1 MAAPIV
7 SPPPEAD
14 AEDDAYR
21 ALLRVM
27 HRVLLAK
34 YTDANWKQNE
44 ELRIAVRELRKGHE
58 RHLHS
63 APLATPGCEYVTE
76 MMAAIVDPRF
86 YFITDGRGAE
96 IEMFTRGWAL
106 AHLAAIYELS

>member
-1 MAAPIV
+1 
-7 SPPPEAD
+7 
-14 AEDDAYR
+14 
-21 ALLRVM
+21 
-27 HRVLLAK
+27 
-34 YTDANWKQNE
+34 
-44 ELRIAVRELRKGHE
+44 
-58 RHLHS
+58 
-63 APLATPGCEYVTE
+63 